1 VDSASDPPEPTP
13 SLTSLATP
21 STPPLPTTA
30 TTPTPST
37 TGILPTP
44 TPTLSLA
51 GEIPLLPVVHS
62 ERPAV
67 PIIGG
72 TLLVLDDQGRVVA
85 ADPDRDQ
92 VYVVDLTTGALQAT
106 VALEPG
112 DEPGRLTAASGATIF
127 VALRRGNAVVAIDT
141 DMGSVLGRIAVCDAP
156 RGIGYDTERARIL
169 VACLGGQL
177 VGIDETSFEIVW
189 SAPLPNDLRDIV
201 VTDEGYWVSRFK
213 SAEVLAVDPE
223 TASVRVLRPE
233 TVPLPEGTE
242 LNDDGTIPA
251 IPGAHEPRVLRRM
264 FADASGHLVLHHQRA
279 NQGRMATAY
288 YGNVGLLGGAI
299 AHGAVTTFVPTT
311 ETFTPHGALPPEQA
325 YDIAVSSDGERLVAV
340 STSFQSSTLHQ
351 TALPGRDALEQ
362 ASAGQWV
369 TATIEGQATA
379 VAFDGLGR
387 VLVQTREPA
396 AIEFVGSGRVVLSDD
411 SRFDT
416 GHAIFHASTPVGLSC
431 ASCHPE
437 GGEDGMTWDFSLFG
451 RRQTAPLYVG
461 IMSTLPLHWL
471 GELPTILEIMAD
483 TYQTRMQAQPP
494 SHAQAQAVGLWL
506 DTVTPPAR
514 AGVELSEAAARG
526 QQHFATAKC
535 DRCHSGAQFTD
546 NQNYDVGTG
555 AALQTAPLVGL
566 RYSAPYMHD
575 GCALTLIDRFDPA
588 CGGNAHGDTSALG
601 EAELIDLVAY
611 LETL

>member
-1 VDSASDPPEPTP
+1 M
-13 SLTSLATP
+13 
-21 STPPLPTTA
+21 
-30 TTPTPST
+30 
-37 TGILPTP
+37 
-44 TPTLSLA
+44 
-51 GEIPLLPVVHS
+51 
-62 ERPAV
+62 

-72 TLLVLDDQGRVVA
+72 TLLVLDDYGRVVA
-85 ADPDRDQ
+85 ADPDRDR
-92 VYVVDLTTGALQAT
+92 VFVLDLTTGAIQAT
-106 VALEPG
+106 AVLEPG
-112 DEPGRLTAASGATIF
+112 DEPGRLTAASGSAIF
-127 VALRRGNAVVAIDT
+127 VALRRGNAVAAIDT
-141 DMGSVLGRIAVCDAP
+141 ESGTVLSRIPACDAP
-156 RGIGYDTERARIL
+156 RGLAYDTERARIL

-177 VGIDETSFEIVW
+177 VGIDEGSFEVAW

-223 TASVRVLRPE
+223 AGSVRVLRPE
-233 TVPLPEGTE
+233 TVPLPEGTK
-242 LNDDGTIPA
+242 LNADGSVPG
-251 IPGAHEPRVLRRM
+251 IPGAYEPRVLRRM
-264 FADASGHLVLHHQRA
+264 FADASGRLVLHHQRA
-279 NQGRMATAY
+279 NQGRMVAAY
-288 YGNVGLLGGAI
+288 YGSVSALGGAI

-311 ETFTPHGALPPEQA
+311 ETFTPHGALPLEQA
-325 YDIAVSSDGERLVAV
+325 YDIAVSADGERLVAV
-340 STSFQSSTLHQ
+340 SASFQSSTLHQ
-351 TALPGRDALEQ
+351 TALPGRDALEP

-369 TATIEGQATA
+369 TATIDGQATA

-461 IMSTLPLHWL
+461 IMSSLPLHWL
-471 GELPTILEIMAD
+471 GELPTILELMAD

-514 AGVELSEAAARG
+514 TAAEMSEAAARG
-526 QQHFATAKC
+526 QQHFVTAKC

-546 NQNYDVGTG
+546 NQSYDVGSG
-555 AALQTAPLVGL
+555 AAFQTAPLVGL
-566 RYSAPYMHD
+566 RHSAPYMHD
-575 GCALTLIDRFDPA
+575 GCALTLMDRFDPE
-588 CGGNAHGDTSALG
+588 CGGSAHGDTAALG

-611 LETL
+611 LETF